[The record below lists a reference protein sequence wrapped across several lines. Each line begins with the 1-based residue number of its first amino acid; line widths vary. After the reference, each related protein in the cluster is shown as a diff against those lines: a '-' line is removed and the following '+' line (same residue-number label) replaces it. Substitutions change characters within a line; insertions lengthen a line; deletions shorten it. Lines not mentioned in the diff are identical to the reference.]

1 MTKIVTSFSSNSFNL
16 KKKEILEEEN
26 EDDLSNKL
34 KKGDSHNETSS
45 QLSKSK
51 SLSKIG
57 NPDERIQIILKKHEL
72 NEKKL
77 DEKKKINENEVFIII
92 LLILII
98 TKKFKECTFAPK
110 INEMKTEKLNEKQ
123 MVLILF
129 LL

>member
-1 MTKIVTSFSSNSFNL
+1 M
-16 KKKEILEEEN
+16 EEEN

-34 KKGDSHNETSS
+34 KKGDSRNETSS

-98 TKKFKECTFAPK
+98 MKKFKECTFAPK